1 MADRRKKYF
10 TSGPFT
16 RGPTYEELEQLGL
29 QRKAEREAKEA
40 EEAAAA
46 AKVVARESK
55 VTRARNPTDDELLK
69 IFEIQVNELQKLAS
83 SDRDFGDFISS
94 GRNLINLAKRLA
106 DINPTNFI
114 GLSEEYKAL
123 TTDQKK
129 DYLTK
134 YSALSVEDFLK
145 EWYKSRAKPLP
156 RAPAAPAAPAA
167 PRQFTMGELKV
178 LNEIAEEERKVKL
191 YTRKLKELYSADVA
205 GGEVDENEI
214 EILESNLTDA
224 IKQHDELVGNLA
236 SLFSAS
242 GMDRK
247 SAINLAGR
255 MTEGTYKD
263 GKKQG
268 LGKPRKCRKCGLPR

>member
-40 EEAAAA
+40 EDAAAA
-46 AKVVARESK
+46 AKVVRREAK
-55 VTRARNPTDDELLK
+55 VTRARNPNDAELLNLFK
-69 IFEIQVNELQKLAS
+69 IQVAELQKLAS

-94 GRNLINLAKRLA
+94 GRNLINLAERLA
-106 DINPTNFI
+106 EINPNNFI
-114 GLSEEYKAL
+114 GLSAEYEAL

-129 DYLTK
+129 DYLTR

-156 RAPAAPAAPAA
+156 RAPAA

-242 GMDRK
+242 GMDRR
-247 SAINLAGR
+247 SAINLAGK

>member
-1 MADRRKKYF
+1 MAKRFAFAND
-10 TSGPFT
+10 PF
-16 RGPTYEELEQLGL
+16 YEE
-29 QRKAEREAKEA
+29 QRAESLARAERMRLAREEREARD
-40 EEAAAA
+40 
-46 AKVVARESK
+46 AKKASRVIVGREQG
-55 VTRARNPTDDELLK
+55 VERARNPTDAEWLNIL
-69 IFEIQVNELQKLAS
+69 EAQVNELQDLAS
-83 SDRDFGDFISS
+83 SDRGFSDYVNS
-94 GRNLINLAKRLA
+94 GKNMVRLAKRLA
-106 DINPTNFI
+106 ELNNNNFI
-114 GLSEEYKAL
+114 ALSREYKAL